1 MNSNDQIINI
11 IQQFLDSKGNYD
23 SLKPICIVHEGYV
36 TANGVQFS
44 PHEDYKDKAGY
55 KLEINLQ
62 DEAVRIEELNKLNVD
77 IEAYNEWAGDR
88 LEYPHLDLYHPYSF
102 LVVRE
107 NTGQEKQYKDLWV
120 GGKLYVEIVDEELY
134 KLKDEEDF
142 IPRFNRTIYV
152 YLISKKESA
161 QAEDRWDEKNIWY
174 TPYRNFGDWF
184 DKQPEYVDA
193 KPYFYST
200 SGKINWTEPLWKLAL
215 KMRKRK
221 DGGDFKTYMDAY
233 RYAVRQYDNY
243 SEPIE
248 SPKKLVK
255 ALENASGQMPK
266 EIVEYQDG

>member
-23 SLKPICIVHEGYV
+23 YLKPIIHIDRCY
-36 TANGVQFS
+36 GVCRKFGFDPTDGKFKSYDAPSQF
-44 PHEDYKDKAGY
+44 KDDS
-55 KLEINLQ
+55 E
-62 DEAVRIEELNKLNVD
+62 RIKFIKKLNQD
-77 IEAYNEWAGDR
+77 ITKYNETIDIIQ
-88 LEYPHLDLYHPYSF
+88 HPEIDSFPYYSF
-102 LVVRE
+102 LVIRDGYEDVD
-107 NTGQEKQYKDLWV
+107 KQ
-120 GGKLYVEIVDEELY
+120 LYVEIVDEELY
-134 KLKDEEDF
+134 KLKEDEDF
-142 IPRFNRTIYV
+142 IPRFNRTIYE

>member
-23 SLKPICIVHEGYV
+23 SLKPVCIVHEGYV

-55 KLEINLQ
+55 KLEIDLQ

-77 IEAYNEWAGDR
+77 IEAYNEWAGGR

-134 KLKDEEDF
+134 KLKEDEDF
-142 IPRFNRTIYV
+142 IPRFNRTIYE
-152 YLISKKESA
+152 YLILQKDLAKE
-161 QAEDRWDEKNIWY
+161 DKIWDEDNFWY
-174 TPYRNFGDWF
+174 KPYRNFAEYYYSSSVLGDLAN
-184 DKQPEYVDA
+184 Y
-193 KPYFYST
+193 KPYDLGFQKIDVLDTLYSVVDDLT
-200 SGKINWTEPLWKLAL
+200 LDVCEKGTKKFRTLVEACDWWCAKHTHKGKIKSVQNLSSAYYKARSEGKL
-215 KMRKRK
+215 
-221 DGGDFKTYMDAY
+221 
-233 RYAVRQYDNY
+233 
-243 SEPIE
+243 
-248 SPKKLVK
+248 
-255 ALENASGQMPK
+255 
-266 EIVEYQDG
+266 